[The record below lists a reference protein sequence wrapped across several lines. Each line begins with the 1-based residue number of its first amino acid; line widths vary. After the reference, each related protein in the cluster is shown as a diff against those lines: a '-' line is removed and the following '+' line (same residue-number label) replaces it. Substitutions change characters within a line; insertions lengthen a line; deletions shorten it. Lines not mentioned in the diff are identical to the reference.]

1 MCRCR
6 KVKNMLSEKQVSKEQ
21 IEQARKLD
29 LLSYLQQYEPHEL
42 VKVASGVYST
52 RSNDSLKISNGKWYR
67 WSRGYGGV
75 SALDYLVKVRE
86 MGFASA
92 VRYLCDK
99 MGYAPPP
106 PVYTAKPPKKKP
118 FCLPPANADN
128 ERVICYL
135 RARGLS
141 QELLRMCIDMGL
153 LYEDTCHNCVF
164 VGFDHMGRSRFGF
177 LRSSDFKSTFMREAG
192 GSDKRYSFSLSPP
205 ESTSK
210 LHVFESAI
218 DLLSYVTL
226 EKMHTGKWEKAHY
239 LALSGV
245 YQPKKELNDNL
256 LPLALGQYLHD
267 HPEIEQ
273 IDLRLDH
280 DRAGELAAQAIC
292 HLLQHSCDVRYLP
305 PAYGK
310 DYNEML
316 MKEKGIGG
324 GIRTRSTKKPLLK
337 EETVR

>member
-1 MCRCR
+1 
-6 KVKNMLSEKQVSKEQ
+6 MLSDKQVSKEQ

-86 MGFASA
+86 MGFVSA

-99 MGYAPPP
+99 SGYAPPP

-164 VGFDHMGRSRFGF
+164 VGFDEEGIPRYAMMRSSNPTSVF
-177 LRSSDFKSTFMREAG
+177 LRESE
-192 GSDKRYSFSLSPP
+192 GSDKRFSFSLPRN
-205 ESTSK
+205 EKKT
-210 LHVFESAI
+210 LYVFESAI
-218 DLLSYVTL
+218 DCLSFVEL
-226 EKMHTGKWEKAHY
+226 QREGNRMWKPDNY
-239 LALSGV
+239 LSLSGV
-245 YQPKKELNDNL
+245 YQSCDEFSLDTP
-256 LPLALGQYLHD
+256 LPLALAQFLESSQQVEKIRLCLDADEAGQN
-267 HPEIEQ
+267 
-273 IDLRLDH
+273 
-280 DRAGELAAQAIC
+280 AAQTLIS
-292 HLLQHSCDVRYLP
+292 LLEKSYDITYLP
-305 PAYGK
+305 PTCGK

-316 MKEKGIGG
+316 MKEKGIGAN
-324 GIRTRSTKKPLLK
+324 IRTRNSKKCSK
-337 EETVR
+337 EERSR

>member
-1 MCRCR
+1 
-6 KVKNMLSEKQVSKEQ
+6 MLSEKQVSKEQ

-75 SALDYLVKVRE
+75 SALDYLIKVRE
-86 MGFASA
+86 MDFVSA

-99 MGYAPPP
+99 AGYTPLP
-106 PVYTAKPPKKKP
+106 PVYTAKPPQKKP
-118 FCLPPANADN
+118 LELPPANDN
-128 ERVICYL
+128 NDRVVAYL
-135 RARGLS
+135 TARGIDPRLIQS
-141 QELLRMCIDMGL
+141 CIHTKR
-153 LYEDTCHNCVF
+153 LYEDKRHNCVF

-177 LRSSDFKSTFMREAG
+177 LRSSDFKSTFMREAD
-192 GSDKRYSFSLSPP
+192 GSDKRYSFSLPPP
-205 ESTSK
+205 ENISK
-210 LHVFESAI
+210 LHIFESAI

-226 EKMHTGKWEKAHY
+226 KKMHTDKWEKAHY

-245 YQPKKELNDNL
+245 YQPKKELNDSL
-256 LPLALGQYLHD
+256 LPLALGQYLHE

-292 HLLQHSCDVRYLP
+292 HLLQHRCDMRYLP

-316 MKEKGIGG
+316 MKEKGIGAD
-324 GIRTRSTKKPLLK
+324 IRTRNSKNVQRRKDHDENLY
-337 EETVR
+337 ER

>member
-29 LLSYLQQYEPHEL
+29 LLSYLQQYEPYEL

-86 MGFASA
+86 MDFVSA

-99 MGYAPPP
+99 AGYIPPP
-106 PVYTAKPPKKKP
+106 QTCTAKPPKKKT
-118 FCLPPANADN
+118 FCLPPANANN

-141 QELLRMCIDMGL
+141 PELLSMCIDMGL
-153 LYEDTCHNCVF
+153 LYEDTRHNCVF
-164 VGFDHMGRSRFGF
+164 VGFDEEKKPRYAMMRSSNSTSVF
-177 LRSSDFKSTFMREAG
+177 LRESE
-192 GSDKRYSFSLSPP
+192 GSDKRFSFSLPRN
-205 ESTSK
+205 EKKT
-210 LHVFESAI
+210 LYVFESAI
-218 DLLSYVTL
+218 DCLSFVEL
-226 EKMHTGKWEKAHY
+226 QREGNRMWKPDNY
-239 LALSGV
+239 LSLSGV
-245 YQPKKELNDNL
+245 YQSCDEFSLDTP
-256 LPLALGQYLHD
+256 LPLALAQFLESSPQIEKIQLCLDADETGQN
-267 HPEIEQ
+267 
-273 IDLRLDH
+273 
-280 DRAGELAAQAIC
+280 AAQTLIS
-292 HLLQHSCDVRYLP
+292 LLKKSFDITYLP
-305 PAYGK
+305 PAHGK

-316 MKEKGIGG
+316 MKEKGIGAN
-324 GIRTRSTKKPLLK
+324 IRTRNSKKRTK
-337 EETVR
+337 EEISR

>member
-1 MCRCR
+1 
-6 KVKNMLSEKQVSKEQ
+6 MLSDKQVSKEQ

-29 LLSYLQQYEPHEL
+29 LLTYLQQYEPHEL

-86 MGFASA
+86 MGFVSA

-99 MGYAPPP
+99 AGYTPLS
-106 PVYTAKPPKKKP
+106 PVYTAKPPQKKP
-118 FCLPPANADN
+118 LELPPANDN
-128 ERVICYL
+128 NDRVIAYL
-135 RARGLS
+135 TARGIDPKLIQS
-141 QELLRMCIDMGL
+141 CIHTKR
-153 LYEDTCHNCVF
+153 LYEDKRHNCVF

-177 LRSSDFKSTFMREAG
+177 LRSSDFKSTFMREAD
-192 GSDKRYSFSLSPP
+192 GSDKRYSFSLPPP
-205 ESTSK
+205 ENISK
-210 LHVFESAI
+210 LHIFESAI

-226 EKMHTGKWEKAHY
+226 KKMHTDKWEKAHY

-245 YQPKKELNDNL
+245 YQPKKELNDSL
-256 LPLALGQYLHD
+256 LPLALGQYLNEY
-267 HPEIEQ
+267 PEIEQ

-292 HLLQHSCDVRYLP
+292 HLLQHSRDVRYLP
-305 PAYGK
+305 PTCGK

-316 MKEKGIGG
+316 MKEKGIGAN
-324 GIRTRSTKKPLLK
+324 IRTRIAKKCTK
-337 EETVR
+337 EEIAR

>member
-1 MCRCR
+1 
-6 KVKNMLSEKQVSKEQ
+6 MLSDKQVSKEQ

-86 MGFASA
+86 MGFVSA

-99 MGYAPPP
+99 AGYIPPP
-106 PVYTAKPPKKKP
+106 QTCTAKPPKKKT

-141 QELLRMCIDMGL
+141 PELLSMCIDMGL
-153 LYEDTCHNCVF
+153 LYEDTRHNCVF

-292 HLLQHSCDVRYLP
+292 HLLQHRCDMRYLP
-305 PAYGK
+305 PTCGK